1 MTRLFLALLAA
12 LAVAAAA
19 PSPALAQAA
28 SPAYLNAGTV
38 LPKGLPFSEAVRV
51 GDLVFLSGM
60 VGVQPGT
67 MTLVPGGM
75 KAEAKQALDNIRA
88 VLAAHGYTMDDVVKC
103 TVMLT
108 DMAEWGAFNDIYKAY
123 FPKHFPARSAL
134 GTNGLA
140 LGARVEV
147 ECMAAARRAEPVAR

>member
-1 MTRLFLALLAA
+1 MSRVFLAVLATFT
-12 LAVAAAA
+12 LATAAPSSVAAQAAA
-19 PSPALAQAA
+19 PVFLD
-28 SPAYLNAGTV
+28 AGTV

-51 GDLVFLSGM
+51 GDLLFLSGM

-88 VLAAHGYTMDDVVKC
+88 VLAAHGATMDDVVKC
-103 TVMLT
+103 TVMLA
-108 DMAEWGAFNDIYKAY
+108 DMAEWAAFNDIYKTY
-123 FPKHFPARSAL
+123 FPRHFPARSAL
-134 GTNGLA
+134 GVNGLA

-147 ECMAAARRAEPVAR
+147 ECIASARK